1 MKSSPFRFR
10 ASRRSLR
17 EIAGLTLIE
26 ILVVLAIIGLLVGVL
41 VTKTDKIFGS
51 SQVAVAGIFVRE
63 SSKIPLTTYKHDI
76 GDYPTTAEGLQALV
90 VAPASRTDRWRGPY
104 IETTG
109 GKLPLDP
116 WGEPYQYRFPGAKNP
131 SGYDLYSKGP
141 DHQADTPDDIGNW

>member
-1 MKSSPFRFR
+1 VNSSPSHFR
-10 ASRRSLR
+10 SRVRSLR

-90 VAPASRTDRWRGPY
+90 AAPPSRADRWRGPY
-104 IETTG
+104 IEAPG
-109 GKLPLDP
+109 GKLSPDP
-116 WGEPYQYRFPGAKNP
+116 WGEPYQYRFPGTKNP